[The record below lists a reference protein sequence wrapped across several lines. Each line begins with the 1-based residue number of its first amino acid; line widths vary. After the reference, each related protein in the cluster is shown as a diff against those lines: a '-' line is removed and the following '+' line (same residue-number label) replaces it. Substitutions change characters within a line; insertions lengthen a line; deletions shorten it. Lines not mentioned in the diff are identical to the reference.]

1 MKNKKQSIALVF
13 LFAISILLLTWCQQ
27 EKNQNNNSQDDV
39 VIDET
44 VSKTNQQLVIYPGC
58 VGCGKCFRFAPQNFT
73 MEWRQAVVTS
83 QENIDSTEI
92 SMAISWCPVSV
103 IEIVEA

>member
-1 MKNKKQSIALVF
+1 M
-13 LFAISILLLTWCQQ
+13 
-27 EKNQNNNSQDDV
+27 
-39 VIDET
+39 VIDQT
-44 VSKTNQQLVIYPGC
+44 VSKTNQQLVIHSGC
-58 VGCGKCFRFAPQNFT
+58 IGCGRCLRHAPQNFT

-103 IEIVEA
+103 IETVEA

>member
-1 MKNKKQSIALVF
+1 MSQSQKHIKLVF
-13 LFAISILLLTWCQQ
+13 VLSLSILLLTWCQ
-27 EKNQNNNSQDDV
+27 KDVNQINDSSNDFV
-39 VIDET
+39 VDQT
-44 VSKTNQQLVIYPGC
+44 VSQTDKKLVIHPWC
-58 VGCGKCFRFAPQNFT
+58 VGCGKCYRFAPQNFT

-83 QENIDSTEI
+83 QENIDSVEV

>member
-1 MKNKKQSIALVF
+1 MSQSNKSIALVF
-13 LFAISILLLTWCQQ
+13 IMSISILLLTWCQKDTTRIQ
-27 EKNQNNNSQDDV
+27 ETQNDV
-39 VIDET
+39 AIDQT
-44 VSKTNQQLVIYPGC
+44 VPQTNTQLVIHTGC

-83 QENIDSTEI
+83 QENIDSIEV

>member
-1 MKNKKQSIALVF
+1 MSQPKKPIALVF
-13 LFAISILLLTWCQQ
+13 IMSISILLLTWCQQ
-27 EKNQNNNSQDDV
+27 EKNQTNDTQNDV
-39 VIDET
+39 VIDQT
-44 VSKTNQQLVIYPGC
+44 VPQTNTQLVIHAGC

-83 QENIDSTEI
+83 QENIDSVEV